1 MIRFDLGFQV
11 LYQWLTVRQRGGTL
25 KPFFEDNRLNRVAIY
40 GMGELGERLL
50 EELRSAGITVDY
62 AIDRRTP
69 AVDGLKV
76 YGTEER
82 AYPATDAVIVTPLGI
97 YWDIV
102 ALLEAKTDAP
112 VLAIEDVVDYCHER
126 LGGMRE

>member
-1 MIRFDLGFQV
+1 MTHSDPESRILCK
-11 LYQWLTVRQRGGTL
+11 WLTVRQRGGTL
-25 KPFFEDNRLNRVAIY
+25 KPFFEDNWLNHVAVY

-62 AIDRRTP
+62 AIDRRIPT
-69 AVDGLKV
+69 VNGLKV

-82 AYPATDAVIVTPLGI
+82 TYPATDAVIVTPLGI
-97 YWDIV
+97 YWDIA
-102 ALLEAKTDAP
+102 ALLEVKTDAP